1 MKILFLTNIP
11 SPYRVEF
18 FSLLG
23 EKCDLTVIYELKYAT
38 NRDKNW
44 KTDVK
49 KTYKEI
55 FLDAKRIISDGG
67 FSFQILKYL
76 NKEYDF
82 IIVGTHGTPIAKLA
96 MIYMR
101 IKKIPYI
108 LNLDGAL
115 TYTLENRNKINLFLR
130 KIMFQGAKYYLTTND
145 ESIKY
150 LNFFGIKKEKI
161 YKYRFSSIKQ
171 NDIKNDIQEK
181 EKKDLLKQKLGIKEK
196 YVIISVGR
204 LSVDEDIFAKGFDKV
219 LLASKYFKDDI
230 GIYIVGA
237 DIIDSYKKI
246 IKENKLEKIYFEGFK
261 NKYEL
266 DEYYSVADIFVFM
279 SKCDTWGLVINEALA
294 KGLPIITTDRCGAGL
309 ELIKDGINGFLV
321 DIDDIKSLSRNISKI
336 LTNEKLRHDTQ
347 INNVLLAQ
355 EYTIENMVDDHI
367 RILETISN
375 EKK

>member
-1 MKILFLTNIP
+1 MKVLFLTNIP

-23 EKCDLTVIYELKYAT
+23 KQCDLTVIYELEYAT
-38 NRDKNW
+38 NRDKKW
-44 KTDVK
+44 KVDVK

-55 FLDAKRIISDGG
+55 FLNAKRILADGG
-67 FSFQILKYL
+67 FSFNVLKYL
-76 NKEYDF
+76 NKKYDF

-101 IKKIPYI
+101 IRKIPYI

-130 KIMFQGAKYYLTTND
+130 KINLFYFYFLMYMLM
-145 ESIKY
+145 
-150 LNFFGIKKEKI
+150 LFGIKKEKI

-204 LSVDEDIFAKGFDKV
+204 LSVDGDIFAKGFDKV

-309 ELIKDGINGFLV
+309 ELIKDYKNGFLLHTGDYV
-321 DIDDIKSLSRNISKI
+321 TLGKRINEILDNKNLKKSMRDN
-336 LTNEKLRHDTQ
+336 NYKLAT
-347 INNVLLAQ
+347 
-355 EYTIENMVDDHI
+355 EYTIEKMVIDHI
-367 RILETISN
+367 NIL
-375 EKK
+375 KKIKG